1 MSLQPAQAEPLT
13 QPVAGSAPGYRF
25 KPRLSRRVY
34 DLVGVVGIILLSLL
48 LAFAIFPQV
57 FAPYDP
63 AEMVARPFQPPSAEH
78 WLGTND
84 IGQDLFSEIIHGT
97 RASLSTG
104 LIVSVIAVTAGTL
117 AGLISG
123 YYSNMVSGAIL
134 ILIDLILVIPFL
146 PLIVLL
152 GAYVGP
158 GQQNIIIILSLV
170 SWAIPARLIRS
181 RVLSLHDA
189 AYVEAARALGSSDR
203 HIIRLHIWPAV
214 RSIALVQFVML
225 AAATILAEAS
235 LNFLG
240 LGDPATKSWGT
251 TLYFARSSGA
261 FLGESWKWWV
271 VPAGLMI
278 SLTVLS
284 LVLIAY
290 AMERRLEPGLR

>member
-1 MSLQPAQAEPLT
+1 MSLQPDQAKFDN
-13 QPVAGSAPGYRF
+13 QPAAENVSGYRS
-25 KPRLSRRVY
+25 KPRLSRRIY
-34 DLVGVVGIILLSLL
+34 DLVGVAGVIILISCWAL
-48 LAFAIFPQV
+48 AIFPQV

-63 AEMVARPFQPPSAEH
+63 TEMVARPFLQPSAEH
-78 WLGTND
+78 LMGTND
-84 IGQDLFSEIIHGT
+84 IGQDLFSEIIYGT

-104 LIVSVIAVTAGTL
+104 LIVSIVAVTTGTL

-123 YYSNMVSGAIL
+123 YYSSIASGAIL
-134 ILIDLILVIPFL
+134 ILIDLFLVIPFL
-146 PLIVLL
+146 PLVVLL

-158 GQQNIIIILSLV
+158 GQQNIIIILALV

-181 RVLSLHDA
+181 RVLSLNDA
-189 AYVEAARALGSSDR
+189 AYVEAARALGGSDR
-203 HIIRLHIWPAV
+203 HIIRTHVWPAV

-225 AAATILAEAS
+225 AATTILAEAS

-240 LGDPATKSWGT
+240 LGEPATKSWGT
-251 TLYFARSSGA
+251 TLYYARNSGA
-261 FLGESWKWWV
+261 FMSEAWKWWV
-271 VPAGLMI
+271 VPAGVMI

>member
-1 MSLQPAQAEPLT
+1 MSLQPAPAEPIQ
-13 QPVAGSAPGYRF
+13 QPVSGNTPGYRF

-34 DLVGVVGIILLSLL
+34 DLVGVAGIIILSLL
-48 LAFAIFPQV
+48 MAFAIFPQV

-63 AEMVARPFQPPSAEH
+63 AEVVARPFQRPSAEH

-181 RVLSLHDA
+181 RVLSLNDA
-189 AYVEAARALGSSDR
+189 AYMEAARALGSSDF
-203 HIIRLHIWPAV
+203 HIIRLHLWPAV

>member
-1 MSLQPAQAEPLT
+1 MTLQSAQSDRVELPAVEQTP
-13 QPVAGSAPGYRF
+13 AGRS
-25 KPRLSRRVY
+25 KPRLSGRIY
-34 DLVGVVGIILLSLL
+34 DLVGIVGLAILVMLS
-48 LAFAIFPQV
+48 AFALFPDV

-63 AEMVARPFQPPSAEH
+63 TEMVGRPFLSPSAEH

-84 IGQDLFSEIIHGT
+84 IGQDLFSEIIYGA
-97 RASLSTG
+97 RASLSTA
-104 LIVSVIAVTAGTL
+104 LVVSMTAVSVGVVV
-117 AGLISG
+117 GLLSG
-123 YYSNMVSGAIL
+123 YYANTGSSIL
-134 ILIDLILVIPFL
+134 LIVTDLVLVLPFL
-146 PLIVLL
+146 PLVILL

-158 GQQNIIIILSLV
+158 GQRNIILILAVV

-181 RVLSLHDA
+181 RVLSVNDLP
-189 AYVEAARALGSSDR
+189 YVEAARALGSDDQQ
-203 HIIRLHIWPAV
+203 IIRRHIWPAV
-214 RSIALVQFVML
+214 RSLALVQFVMV

-251 TLYFARSSGA
+251 TLYFARSSGV
-261 FLGESWKWWV
+261 FLSEAWKWWV

-290 AMERRLEPGLR
+290 ALERRMEPGLR